1 MTTTALITGASSGIG
16 RDLAHEHARRQGDLV
31 LVARRRDRL
40 ETLADDLRGRHGVD
54 VVVLA
59 GDLTQPGAVPALHA
73 KVEKLGLKVDVLVN
87 NAGFGGLGRFVE
99 QDADR
104 LADMVQLN
112 IHALTGLTHTF
123 LPAMVARGRGRVLNV
138 ASTAAFMPG
147 PTQAVYFA
155 TKAYVLSFTEA
166 LAVELAGTGVTATAL
181 CPGPTTTEFARRAN
195 AADRR
200 MFRTAT
206 ATSADVASF
215 GYRSMEAGRTVAVH
229 GLGNRLLV
237 LLTRGMPRSLVAKMV
252 GRVMSAR

>member
-1 MTTTALITGASSGIG
+1 MPTTALITGASSGIG
-16 RDLAHEHARRQGDLV
+16 RDLAHEHARRQGDLI

-40 ETLADDLRGRHGVD
+40 EALADDLRRQHGVD

-59 GDLTQPGAVPALHA
+59 GDLTEPGSVSALHA
-73 KVEKLGLKVDVLVN
+73 TVQKRGLQVDVLVN
-87 NAGFGGLGRFVE
+87 NAGFGGLGCFVD
-99 QDADR
+99 QDPER

-112 IHALTGLTHTF
+112 VHALTGLTHTF
-123 LPAMVARGRGRVLNV
+123 LPGMIARGHGRVLNL

-181 CPGPTTTEFARRAN
+181 CPGPTATEFARRAN

-200 MFRTAT
+200 LFRTAT
-206 ATSADVASF
+206 ATPAAVAAY
-215 GYRSMEAGRTVAVH
+215 GYRAMEAGRTVAVH
-229 GLGNRLLV
+229 GVGNRLLV
-237 LLTRGMPRSLVAKMV
+237 TLARGLPRSVVARMV
-252 GRVMSAR
+252 GLAMRVR